1 MLGTRRDAEQ
11 EATMS
16 AARIVLAD
24 DQPEVRDGFRLIFDS
39 HPDMT
44 VVGEA
49 GDGEAA
55 LSLVRHLRPDLLLA
69 DIRMPRMDGLE
80 LCRALAGDPHTRVV
94 VVTTFDNDEYV
105 AEALRHGASGF
116 ILKRSRPEL
125 LVEAVLAALA
135 GDTLISPQLTVR
147 LLRSARMNPDH
158 PANPTAS
165 KLTAREEDVMRLVA
179 VGRTNAEIGRELY
192 ITPGTVKTHLANI
205 QAKLGVSNRVGIAAW
220 AWSSGAMRGTEWQA

>member
-1 MLGTRRDAEQ
+1 MT
-11 EATMS
+11 S
-16 AARIVLAD
+16 ARIVLAD
-24 DQPEVRDGFRLIFDS
+24 DQAEVRDAFRLILDS
-39 HPDMT
+39 HPELT
-44 VVGEA
+44 VI
-49 GDGEAA
+49 GEAA
-55 LSLVRHLRPDLLLA
+55 DGVAALDLARRLKPDLVLA
-69 DIRMPRMDGLE
+69 DIRMPRMDGLR
-80 LCRALAGDPHTRVV
+80 LCRELAGDPHTRVL

-116 ILKRSRPEL
+116 LLKRSRPEL

-158 PANPTAS
+158 PAHPMAS
-165 KLTAREEDVMRLVA
+165 KLTAREEEVMRLVA

-192 ITPGTVKTHLANI
+192 ITPGTVKTHLASI

-220 AWSSGAMRGTEWQA
+220 AWSSGAMHRTEWQS

>member
-1 MLGTRRDAEQ
+1 MPT
-11 EATMS
+11 
-16 AARIVLAD
+16 ARIVLAD
-24 DQPEVRDGFRLIFDS
+24 DQAEVRDAFRLVLDS
-39 HPDMT
+39 HPDLA

-49 GDGEAA
+49 ADGVAA
-55 LSLVRHLRPDLLLA
+55 LEVTRLLKPDLVLA

-80 LCRALAGDPHTRVV
+80 LCRELAGDPRTRVL

-105 AEALRHGASGF
+105 AEALRHGAAGF
-116 ILKRSRPEL
+116 LLKRCRPEL

-135 GDTLISPQLTVR
+135 GDTLISPELTLR

-165 KLTAREEDVMRLVA
+165 RLTAREEEVVRLVA
-179 VGRTNAEIGRELY
+179 VGRTNVEIGRELY
-192 ITPGTVKTHLANI
+192 ITPGTVKTHLASI

-220 AWSSGAMRGTEWQA
+220 AWSSGSMHGTDWRS